1 MAQWSGRLT
10 TSLHTSTRSPSA
22 TLTPSRVLAKTLMFT
37 CFSALLLVL
46 GACALG
52 NAVSPDSTSVAV
64 TNHQGHIDKTTPTP
78 VRAVNP
84 QGRIRNVTPNAI
96 PLFASIIFT
105 PSTTYEQAVAIIGG
119 DPYPWTCDEPRS
131 NIPPPLSER
140 QQAFAS
146 THALLISYPVWDQLQ
161 RIASSPSVVMVEG
174 TPLYPCP

>member
-1 MAQWSGRLT
+1 MAQWSGHLA
-10 TSLHTSTRSPSA
+10 TSPHTSTRSPSTA
-22 TLTPSRVLAKTLMFT
+22 PTLSRVRSKALALALLL
-37 CFSALLLVL
+37 ALLLVV
-46 GACALG
+46 GACAPG
-52 NAVSPDSTSVAV
+52 RVVSTES
-64 TNHQGHIDKTTPTP
+64 TP
-78 VRAVNP
+78 VRTVNP